1 MLIQQLEKKYRTD
14 KYIRI
19 LISGL
24 ISVFCG
30 GVFLFHQDIF
40 RGLKALLLLIFLFCF
55 MDFLFSIKLL
65 FQGPEYG
72 LRESFRHFPDLAKKT
87 TIPKLYEE
95 LKEAEQLHE
104 RIWLSKKY
112 TFLWHSMS
120 GLVVV
125 ENQNIGLL
133 GAVKQRHLLGFL
145 CKKEFYLRTKSSK
158 YYHIPIGSWED
169 VEKILNVYRKRY
181 PKIYIGK
188 INKK

>member
-1 MLIQQLEKKYRTD
+1 MLIQQLEKRYRKD

-19 LISGL
+19 LLSGL
-24 ISVFCG
+24 IAFACG
-30 GVFLFHQDIF
+30 AIYLFYRDIF
-40 RGLKALLLLIFLFCF
+40 SGLKALLLLIFLFFF

-65 FQGPEYG
+65 FDGPEYG
-72 LRESFRHFPDLAKKT
+72 LRESFRNFPDMAKET

-95 LKEAEQLHE
+95 LNASEQLHD
-104 RIWLSKKY
+104 RIWLGKNH

-125 ENQNIGLL
+125 QNQDIGLL
-133 GAVKQRHLLGFL
+133 GAVKQRHPLGFL
-145 CKKEFYLRTKSSK
+145 CKKEFYLRTRTSK
-158 YYHIPIGSWED
+158 YYHIPIGSWDE

-181 PKIYIGK
+181 PRIYIGK